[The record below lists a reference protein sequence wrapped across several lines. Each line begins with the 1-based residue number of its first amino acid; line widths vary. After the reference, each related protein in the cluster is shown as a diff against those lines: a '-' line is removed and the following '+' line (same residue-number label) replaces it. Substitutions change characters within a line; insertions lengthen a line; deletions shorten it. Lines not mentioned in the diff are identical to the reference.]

1 MKIIMLIVPSLI
13 KGGVERVVSILSK
26 ELSKY
31 YEVYVVI
38 YHNPVEYEIGG
49 S

>member
-1 MKIIMLIVPSLI
+1 MKKIMLIVPSLI

-31 YEVYVVI
+31 YEVY
-38 YHNPVEYEIGG
+38 E
-49 S
+49 